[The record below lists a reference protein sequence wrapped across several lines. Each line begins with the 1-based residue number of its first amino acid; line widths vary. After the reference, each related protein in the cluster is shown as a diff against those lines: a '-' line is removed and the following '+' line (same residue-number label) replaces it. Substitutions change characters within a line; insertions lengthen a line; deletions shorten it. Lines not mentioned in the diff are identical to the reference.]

1 MLLGHTS
8 LRAFARVVPNTWT
21 LFPQH
26 LPGLR
31 PCLRRYPLAPGV
43 ATLAPLPVPALLFS
57 AVLTTG
63 PRGCCFL
70 VCPSPGQLC
79 QCRCVACVWMHLQ
92 RCSWAGGGRRKWCG
106 GGAGKQA
113 VLPSS
118 ALQLGWSWEDGGGG
132 VGGGGQTALPVSP
145 LGLSIGRACV
155 AIPVPCSTPP
165 NSPPQFCILLPGAP
179 GPCCLGAFSVVLPFV
194 EVL

>member
-79 QCRCVACVWMHLQ
+79 QCCCVACVWMHLQ
-92 RCSWAGGGRRKWCG
+92 RCSWAGGGRRKVVWGWGGEASCPPIFCTAAGLELGGRRWWSRGWGSDCPPSVPFGLEHWEGLCG
-106 GGAGKQA
+106 HPSP
-113 VLPSS
+113 VLHP
-118 ALQLGWSWEDGGGG
+118 
-132 VGGGGQTALPVSP
+132 T
-145 LGLSIGRACV
+145 
-155 AIPVPCSTPP
+155 
-165 NSPPQFCILLPGAP
+165 
-179 GPCCLGAFSVVLPFV
+179 
-194 EVL
+194 